1 LERWTAGMRN
11 FVALLNNDI
20 LLQHVSLRI
29 TFFHFIVRNNL
40 CKIFVVPSYLNSK
53 AAKITFCCSVQIA
66 LFHFGTHILN
76 DDVNECFN

>member
-1 LERWTAGMRN
+1 MRN

-40 CKIFVVPSYLNSK
+40 CKILVVPSYLNSK